1 VPVSESRNVTLSLA
15 WRFRAPPG
23 LRSALGNRDVAQ
35 RAVPPRSEALSA
47 ALEYALEREAAIVP
61 HGSEFEL
68 PYMDPALSAKPFAG
82 VKGIRLQS
90 YIRPL

>member
-1 VPVSESRNVTLSLA
+1 MA
-15 WRFRAPPG
+15 
-23 LRSALGNRDVAQ
+23 
-35 RAVPPRSEALSA
+35 
-47 ALEYALEREAAIVP
+47 ER
-61 HGSEFEL
+61 GGFEL